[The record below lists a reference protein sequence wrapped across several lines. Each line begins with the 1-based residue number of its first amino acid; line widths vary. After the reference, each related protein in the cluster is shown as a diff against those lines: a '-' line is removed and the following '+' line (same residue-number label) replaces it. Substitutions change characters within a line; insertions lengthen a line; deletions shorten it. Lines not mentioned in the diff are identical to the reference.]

1 MKNKL
6 FLIAFTALFCM
17 NTQASSI
24 EDIIKQNP
32 TACAVASYVLGT
44 VGYNLCS
51 TFDVGRA
58 VTLQVNYNHETKS
71 RHGDEKKVSDVR
83 GIDFAGVTMFAS
95 NIQTTNYQ
103 GDIVKDVHDIKIEMQ
118 KLNKRFIP
126 KNSASICFDL
136 QNNKSIVVAL
146 DPQAIGV
153 GMLTGMVYAG
163 IAWYIAKK

>member
-32 TACAVASYVLGT
+32 TACAVASYVIGT
-44 VGYNLCS
+44 VCYNLCT

-58 VTLQVNYNHETKS
+58 VTFQVNYNHETKS
-71 RHGDEKKVSDVR
+71 RHGDEKKVSDVH

-95 NIQTTNYQ
+95 NIQTSNYE
-103 GDIVKDVHDIKIEMQ
+103 GDILKDVDHIKTEMQ
-118 KLNKRFIP
+118 ELNKKFIP
-126 KNSASICFDL
+126 KNSASICLDV
-136 QNNKSIVVAL
+136 QDNKNIVVAL
-146 DPQAIGV
+146 NPQAIA
-153 GMLTGMVYAG
+153 TGLITGGLCAG
-163 IAWYIAKK
+163 IAYYAAKK